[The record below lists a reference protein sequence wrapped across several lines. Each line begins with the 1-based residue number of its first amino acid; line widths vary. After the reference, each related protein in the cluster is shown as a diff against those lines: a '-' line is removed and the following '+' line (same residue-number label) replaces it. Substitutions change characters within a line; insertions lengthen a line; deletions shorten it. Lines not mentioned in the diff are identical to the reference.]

1 MGDNVGREIE
11 LTVDRIAHGG
21 IAVGRLD
28 GRVVFVSDAIP
39 GETVRARVS
48 DDRKKSF
55 WRADTIA
62 VLEASEHRR
71 EHVWPAAALDRD
83 PRSRVGGAEF
93 GHIALAHQREL
104 KRQVLVESLQRFAGL
119 DADGLSGRA
128 SAEGAAEGSA
138 EGAAEGSAGGSG
150 GDSARLVVEALP
162 GDDAANGLGWRTR
175 IRLHVDPQGR
185 LGPMASRSHTVIP
198 VTDAPLATPAVQAA
212 IPFAERFTGLGT
224 LDVLAPTVGE
234 PRLVIGEQ
242 KPSVI
247 REVVGGRE
255 FQLDDTGFWQ
265 VHRAAPAVLSAA
277 VQQAIDPA
285 LFDPRADNLD
295 LYGGV
300 GLLAA
305 AVAERFGP
313 GTRITSVEADERA
326 TDHASE
332 NLAEWVGASA
342 ETGRVDRWLR
352 SLDAGASAADRERLR
367 AATVVLDPPRS
378 GAGGEVMQLLGR
390 LAPAQLVYV
399 ACDPVALA
407 RDVALAAEHGYRL
420 AGIRGLDLFP
430 HTHHL
435 EAVATLVR
443 T

>member
-1 MGDNVGREIE
+1 MGDNIGTQIE
-11 LTVDRIAHGG
+11 LTVDKIAHGG

-55 WRADTIA
+55 WRADTVE
-62 VLEASEHRR
+62 VLTPSEHRQA
-71 EHVWPAAALDRD
+71 HVWGAASLDRD

-93 GHIALAHQREL
+93 GHIVLAHQREL
-104 KRQVLVESLQRFAGL
+104 KRQVLAESLQRMAGIES
-119 DADGLSGRA
+119 D
-128 SAEGAAEGSA
+128 
-138 EGAAEGSAGGSG
+138 
-150 GDSARLVVEALP
+150 VMVEALP

-175 IRLHVDPQGR
+175 IRLHVDDQGR
-185 LGPMASRSHTVIP
+185 IGPMAARSHTVIP
-198 VTDAPLATPAVQAA
+198 VSDAPLATTAVQA
-212 IPFAERFTGLGT
+212 ITPFAERFHGLGAV
-224 LDVLAPTVGE
+224 DVLAPSVGE

-242 KPSVI
+242 KPTVI
-247 REVVGGRE
+247 AEQVGDRR

-265 VHRAAPAVLSAA
+265 VHRAAAAALTLA
-277 VQQAIDPA
+277 VQEAIDETR
-285 LFDPRADNLD
+285 FDARADNLD

-305 AVAERFGP
+305 AVADRFG
-313 GTRITSVEADERA
+313 GATRITSVESDERA

-332 NLAEWVGASA
+332 NLAEWLGASA
-342 ETGRVDRWLR
+342 ESGRVDRWLR
-352 SLDAGASAADRERLR
+352 ALQSSASAGDRERLR

-378 GAGGEVMQLLGR
+378 GAGTEVMAILGS

-407 RDVALAAEHGYRL
+407 RDVALAAQSGYRL
-420 AGIRGLDLFP
+420 ARIRAFDLFP
-430 HTHHL
+430 HTHHV

-443 T
+443 D

>member
-1 MGDNVGREIE
+1 MGENVGREIE

-55 WRADTIA
+55 WRADTVA

-71 EHVWPAAALDRD
+71 EHVWAAAALDRD
-83 PRSRVGGAEF
+83 PRGRAGGAEF

-104 KRQVLVESLQRFAGL
+104 KRQVLAEALQRQAGL
-119 DADGLSGRA
+119 GPDALPNPLA
-128 SAEGAAEGSA
+128 
-138 EGAAEGSAGGSG
+138 
-150 GDSARLVVEALP
+150 VEALP
-162 GDDAANGLGWRTR
+162 GDAEANGLGWRTR

-247 REVVGGRE
+247 REVVCERE

-265 VHRAAPAVLSAA
+265 VHRAAPVALTTA
-277 VQQAIDPA
+277 VQDAIDPA

-305 AVAERFGP
+305 AVADRFGP
-313 GTRITSVEADERA
+313 ATRITSVESDERA

-352 SLDAGASAADRERLR
+352 TLDSGASEADRARLR

-420 AGIRGLDLFP
+420 VGIRGLDLFP
-430 HTHHL
+430 HTHHV

>member
-1 MGDNVGREIE
+1 MGEHIGTEIE

-55 WRADTIA
+55 WRADTVA
-62 VLEASEHRR
+62 VLQPSEHRR
-71 EHVWPAAALDRD
+71 EHIWAAAALDRD
-83 PRSRVGGAEF
+83 PRGRAGGAEF

-104 KRQVLVESLQRFAGL
+104 KRHVLAESLQRFAGL
-119 DADGLSGRA
+119 GSDALPNP
-128 SAEGAAEGSA
+128 
-138 EGAAEGSAGGSG
+138 
-150 GDSARLVVEALP
+150 LTVEALP
-162 GDDAANGLGWRTR
+162 GDAAANGLGWRTR
-175 IRLHVDPQGR
+175 IRLHVDTQGR
-185 LGPMASRSHTVIP
+185 LGPMAARSHTVIP

-247 REVVGGRE
+247 REVVGERE
-255 FQLDDTGFWQ
+255 FHLDDTGFWQ
-265 VHRAAPAVLSAA
+265 VHREAPRALTAA
-277 VQQAIDPA
+277 VQQAIDA
-285 LFDPRADNLD
+285 ELFDPRADNLD

-305 AVAERFGP
+305 AVADRFGP

-352 SLDAGASAADRERLR
+352 ALDAGASAADRERVR

-378 GAGGEVMQLLGR
+378 GAGGEVMQVLGR

-399 ACDPVALA
+399 ACDPVALS
-407 RDVALAAEHGYRL
+407 RDVALAADFGYRV
-420 AGIRGLDLFP
+420 ASIRGLDLFP
-430 HTHHL
+430 HTHHV

-443 T
+443 S